1 MKELVIPAKAQAD
14 PNAVEMLR
22 AWIADSG
29 LHVSI
34 SPGIWQDSGHWGI
47 ALADIIRH
55 LADAYQQ
62 THGAAPSDTVA
73 RIFALLRAEFASPT
87 DTPSGSFIERQSQ

>member
-1 MKELVIPAKAQAD
+1 MKELVLPPKAQAD
-14 PNAVEMLR
+14 PKAVEILR

-34 SPGIWQDSGHWGI
+34 SPGIWEDSGHWGI

-62 THGAAPSDTVA
+62 KGDKAKAIESLEKYITLVDDVS
-73 RIFALLRAEFASPT
+73 IKAEIQDYINKLKNS
-87 DTPSGSFIERQSQ
+87 